1 MKKIIVKTLEILSV
15 ALGFF
20 CALGFGVALYVAV
33 EITIDALII
42 SGLIGGVIG
51 SVVSYINVIRCHDL
65 YNYLV
70 ESEVEA

>member
-1 MKKIIVKTLEILSV
+1 MKKIIVKTLEILFV

-20 CALGFGVALYVAV
+20 CALASGVALYVAV
-33 EITIDALII
+33 EITIDALVI
-42 SGLIGGVIG
+42 SGLIGGVVG
-51 SVVSYINVIRCHDL
+51 SVLSYINVIRCHDL

>member
-20 CALGFGVALYVAV
+20 CGLGFGVALYIAV
-33 EITIDALII
+33 EITVDPFII
-42 SGLIGGVIG
+42 SGLIGGVVG
-51 SVVSYINVIRCHDL
+51 SIVSYINVIRCHDL